1 MSIGSAALL
10 LGLIVPPLLLL
21 WLGHGYR
28 TRSKMARTVFWG
40 GVLGYIAAALAVN
53 VAAMAPPV
61 RWDDAGARALLV
73 HGGLLVGPALGA
85 LVGGLAGRRA
95 RRRAAR

>member
-1 MSIGSAALL
+1 MSPGGAALL
-10 LGLIVPPLLLL
+10 LGLVVPPLLLL

-28 TRSKMARTVFWG
+28 TRSKTARTAFWG
-40 GVLGYIAAALAVN
+40 GVLGYIVAALAVN
-53 VAAMAPPV
+53 VAALAPPV

-73 HGGLLVGPALGA
+73 HGGLLVGPAFGL

-95 RRRAAR
+95 RRRAA